1 MSIINDALKKAEL
14 NNPNANSNPGAN
26 PGPQIPLPSK
36 KSGASLVRILILVGV
51 VLIGV
56 FYIIYTQLFPF
67 LAARFK
73 NKVPE
78 QLQGLAPNTDG
89 NKNLAN
95 IIQKGKKSFEIGQ
108 LEHALKLFQEA
119 LLIDP
124 NNSEVLNNLGMVYR
138 QQDNMNEA
146 LKYYQLAI
154 EKNASCAECFNN
166 MGVVYTKQ
174 NSFKEA
180 GESFI
185 KAITLKPEYP
195 DAYFNYGALLETQ
208 GNSKEAIVQ
217 FENFIQHGESVSSE
231 VKSAIQAHIE
241 ELKNL

>member
-1 MSIINDALKKAEL
+1 VVPNIND
-14 NNPNANSNPGAN
+14 NPNVPPESNPN
-26 PGPQIPLPSK
+26 PQIPLPRK
-36 KSGASLVRILILVGV
+36 KSGTSLVRVLILVGII
-51 VLIGV
+51 LIGV
-56 FYIIYTQLFPF
+56 FYIVYSQVLPF
-67 LAARFK
+67 ITAKLK
-73 NKVPE
+73 NKVPS
-78 QLQGLAPNTDG
+78 QLQSLAPNTDG

-119 LLIDP
+119 LLLDP

-195 DAYFNYGALLETQ
+195 DAYFNYGALLESQ
-208 GNSKEAIVQ
+208 GNSKEATVQ

-231 VKSAIQAHIE
+231 VKSAVQAHIE